1 MSVRQ
6 GVKFA
11 IQIGSDWPNMGQ
23 IWDFLRSVSVH
34 FGAPGFMKVSGLLLN
49 NPTVG
54 VCLDKENRFT
64 KTNEICEKKY
74 VI

>member
-1 MSVRQ
+1 
-6 GVKFA
+6 
-11 IQIGSDWPNMGQ
+11 MGQ